1 MIRHYGV
8 DVSEHNGI
16 IDWREVRDAG
26 IEFAIIRL
34 GYGRG
39 HLDSRFYENVNGAIN
54 AGLSIGVYYYSYA
67 NNCHDAQAE
76 AAFATHILTD
86 CGIIPAKLAMGLWYD
101 VEEAL
106 IGIRSKLPIVA
117 VPLSILR
124 GKPVTLMP
132 AYMPIWIG
140 GPIIS
145 TVRSWPVLNG
155 VLSIIELAIFHR
167 LTCGSIPIH

>member
-101 VEEAL
+101 VEEA
-106 IGIRSKLPIVA
+106 PYWN
-117 VPLSILR
+117 
-124 GKPVTLMP
+124 T
-132 AYMPIWIG
+132 
-140 GPIIS
+140 
-145 TVRSWPVLNG
+145 
-155 VLSIIELAIFHR
+155 
-167 LTCGSIPIH
+167 

>member
-54 AGLSIGVYYYSYA
+54 AGLSIGVYYY
-67 NNCHDAQAE
+67 
-76 AAFATHILTD
+76 
-86 CGIIPAKLAMGLWYD
+86 
-101 VEEAL
+101 
-106 IGIRSKLPIVA
+106 
-117 VPLSILR
+117 
-124 GKPVTLMP
+124 
-132 AYMPIWIG
+132 
-140 GPIIS
+140 
-145 TVRSWPVLNG
+145 
-155 VLSIIELAIFHR
+155 
-167 LTCGSIPIH
+167 